1 VIHPIVRLYDS
12 AEKAQEAVRQ
22 LQARRFGP
30 RNVDLVSP
38 PADGGGADEA
48 ALAETIAEAHV
59 VRGRASR
66 YARLVLDGH
75 WMVIARAPIG
85 TGVMVTDLL
94 DDCGP
99 VETGLEET
107 EDRARA
113 WDESAPISSALQIG
127 TIIRNPTPF
136 SSFWALP
143 VVAGR
148 GRRACE
154 LIGWPE
160 LASSRWSLSAK
171 LGMPLLSNNPTPL
184 SSLLKLPLT
193 RR

>member
-1 VIHPIVRLYDS
+1 MIHPIVRLYDS

-30 RNVDLVSP
+30 RNFDLVSP
-38 PADGGGADEA
+38 PSGGAATDEA
-48 ALAETIAEAHV
+48 ALAETIAETHV
-59 VRGRASR
+59 VRGRERR

-75 WMVIARAPIG
+75 WMVIARAPFG
-85 TGVMVTDLL
+85 TGLMVTILL

-99 VETGLEET
+99 VETGLEEP

-113 WDESAPISSALQIG
+113 WDDAAPISSALQIG
-127 TIIRNPTPF
+127 TIIRNPTPL

-143 VVAGR
+143 VLAGR

-154 LIGWPE
+154 LIGVPE
-160 LASSRWSLSAK
+160 LASSNWSLSAK
-171 LGMPLLSNNPTPL
+171 LGIPLISHNPAPL

-193 RR
+193 R